1 MDEDSSSKPLSPSD
15 RLRQQFEREAK
26 RKAKARRRTQRR
38 KFLMRVVTRF
48 RSALRRTALTR
59 I

>member
-15 RLRQQFEREAK
+15 RLRQQFER
-26 RKAKARRRTQRR
+26 KAKDKQKLVDERGR
-38 KFLMRVVTRF
+38 KFLMRVATRF
-48 RSALRRTALTR
+48 PSALRRTALTR